1 MEIRVEQLLQQNQEL
16 VITKEKLKEKLK
28 QAEENLNHQI
38 KVTKNLE
45 LVLERLQN
53 GMFQIISRNNLN
65 FILLKFTFV
74 VEI

>member
-16 VITKEKLKEKLK
+16 VIAKEKLKEKLK

-53 GMFQIISRNNLN
+53 GMFLIISRNNLN
-65 FILLKFTFV
+65 FILLNFSFV